1 LTVPTQST
9 GRRVLVTGAASG
21 IGEATVARFVED
33 GATVFAVDAAAAVRG
48 RANVLL
54 KGDGHGRILP
64 IVCDIAATL
73 EVDRLFDSV
82 RAQGPLDVLVNCAGV
97 TGDGRPFLDLDV
109 AEWDRV
115 MNVNARGTFLVS
127 LAGAQLMQERG
138 TGGVIIN
145 VTSQVSER
153 AGPRGNNNAHY
164 VASKGALNQLTR
176 ALAVEL
182 AAHGIRVVALGPG
195 LVETPLN
202 EARRQDGAWVSERLD
217 RIPLGRFA
225 KPGEIAEAIHWLSSS
240 QASYVTG
247 TLLLVDGGY
256 TAW

>member
-1 LTVPTQST
+1 VPM
-9 GRRVLVTGAASG
+9 
-21 IGEATVARFVED
+21 
-33 GATVFAVDAAAAVRG
+33 
-48 RANVLL
+48 
-54 KGDGHGRILP
+54 
-64 IVCDIAATL
+64 VCDISSPL
-73 EVDRLFDSV
+73 DVDRLFEAV
-82 RAQGPLDVLVNCAGV
+82 RGHGPLDVLVNCAGV
-97 TGDGRPFLDLDV
+97 TGDGRPFLELDV

-115 MNVNARGTFLVS
+115 MNVNARGTFMVS
-127 LAGAQLMQERG
+127 LASAQLMQEHG
-138 TGGVIIN
+138 TCGVIVN

-176 ALAVEL
+176 AMAVEL
-182 AAHGIRVVALGPG
+182 ALYGIRVVALGPG

-202 EARRQDGAWVSERLD
+202 AARRRDGAWVSERLD

-225 KPGEIAEAIHWLSSS
+225 KPAEIADAIHWLSSS
-240 QASYVTG
+240 EASYVTG